1 MHAACVG
8 FEQACEEF
16 GERSLACAVL
26 TYQPYELAG
35 AHFKGEVVYCS
46 SAQGVGKINMF
57 ECDHGLLCC
66 RRPGRVGRGRGEAL
80 RVVRGVS
87 HCALDKRLR
96 FVDGKARRRLRTDFL
111 VCKAV

>member
-1 MHAACVG
+1 MNVACVG

-16 GERSLACAVL
+16 GERGLACAVL
-26 TYQPYELAG
+26 TYQSYELAG

-46 SAQGVGKINMF
+46 FAQGVGKINMF
-57 ECDHGLLCC
+57 KCDHGLLCC
-66 RRPGRVGRGRGEAL
+66 RRPGRVGRGGSEAL
-80 RVVRGVS
+80 RVVRDVS
-87 HCALDKRLR
+87 RHVLDERFG